1 MKLALR
7 CSRSTFIRRWRRCR
21 RAPTSL
27 PTNDWAAGA
36 NEDTVGDGGFTGR
49 LDDNDD
55 SSASC
60 IELSGSDDG
69 SEDDDHDDGG
79 VAEETETDLDAE
91 LRNAL
96 LSTPLDVP
104 THRPSQS
111 PTFQLLRAIAESPVA
126 PPSGSTSPKPNNIF
140 SQAATSSSAKGKKK
154 MSSSSPGARGDE
166 GLARWL
172 GREEGRAKSP
182 RTGGGEGVGKGARKT
197 TTMMSMDSP
206 PGTSGAATASP
217 VVSRKRPRSSPPGSG
232 NAHGSLGNPFEAYG
246 HNCRPCRPPPPPSSR
261 LGVDSGSRP
270 PIEVAL
276 VGAGSDDDESD
287 SISAGASGQTEVGSQ
302 DPPPGGGGS
311 GASAQAEASPR
322 RVAAGGAG
330 SDLSQSGDDGSDFA
344 VTPTP
349 CRRGT
354 RGVGGSGGTD
364 RSGRPSPH
372 GDGSLC
378 SPFMLVDLSQHAE
391 EEGSAAAAA
400 RVSGRTKG
408 GGGERG
414 GGRGGDV
421 EGGGGGG
428 VEEGEIRRRGGGG
441 RGGAGRGGAGAGT
454 PGRNTEVLPSALT
467 EGEAAAGEGDDAP
480 SLALSSDCL
489 SPAGDR
495 GPDAGQDRG
504 GSEGVGGGDRGGE
517 ELLQLKAAK
526 RLYFLVSGNT
536 GRVHVYKKVG
546 GDDEDGNC
554 SGGGGG
560 GGGGGGVED
569 DEEEARPQHCRCN
582 FRPEDLDRLF
592 EAAKEALLL
601 STATTTGPST
611 PTSRKLAAEACE
623 AAAREALSTLPK
635 LLWSAPALRVA
646 RGFVQEWRALSSR
659 KRPLLKGTPC
669 RPPLADELSRVT
681 PALTG
686 SKRRY
691 AGTVGGRSTSGGP
704 AGDGEG
710 GGSAAGGE
718 VNGGASGRGNDG
730 GGGSGSA
737 GSSAARSGGTA
748 SNKARLRWPFRCRA
762 PVSGC
767 LFSVFIVY
775 GAKEMIS

>member
-1 MKLALR
+1 
-7 CSRSTFIRRWRRCR
+7 RRRRR
-21 RAPTSL
+21 RATTSL
-27 PTNDWAAGA
+27 PTNDSAAGA
-36 NEDTVGDGGFTGR
+36 DEDAVRDGGCAGS
-49 LDDNDD
+49 LDGDD
-55 SSASC
+55 DDASASC

-69 SEDDDHDDGG
+69 SEDDNHDDGG

-126 PPSGSTSPKPNNIF
+126 PPSGSTPPKPNNIF

-154 MSSSSPGARGDE
+154 MSSSSPGARGNE

-172 GREEGRAKSP
+172 GRDEGKAKTP
-182 RTGGGEGVGKGARKT
+182 RTGGGEGVGKGARKK
-197 TTMMSMDSP
+197 TTMMGMDSP
-206 PGTSGAATASP
+206 PGTYGAATASP

-232 NAHGSLGNPFEAYG
+232 GAHGSPGNPFETFG
-246 HNCRPCRPPPPPSSR
+246 HNCRPRRPPPPSPSSR
-261 LGVDSGSRP
+261 LGVDSGSP
-270 PIEVAL
+270 PPLVVAP
-276 VGAGSDDDESD
+276 VGAGSDDDDSD
-287 SISAGASGQTEVGSQ
+287 SNSAGASGQTEVGSQ
-302 DPPPGGGGS
+302 DPPLAGGGVGGG
-311 GASAQAEASPR
+311 GASAQAEASLR

-330 SDLSQSGDDGSDFA
+330 SDLSQSGDDDSDFD
-344 VTPTP
+344 VTPTR
-349 CRRGT
+349 CQRGT
-354 RGVGGSGGTD
+354 RGGGGSGGTD

-372 GDGSLC
+372 HGDGSVC
-378 SPFMLVDLSQHAE
+378 SPFVLVDLSQDAE
-391 EEGSAAAAA
+391 QEGFAAAAT

-408 GGGERG
+408 GGGGGG

-428 VEEGEIRRRGGGG
+428 VEEGGIRGGGG
-441 RGGAGRGGAGAGT
+441 GGGGGGT
-454 PGRNTEVLPSALT
+454 PGRITEVLPCSLT

-480 SLALSSDCL
+480 PPALSSDCL

-495 GPDAGQDRG
+495 GSDARQGRG
-504 GSEGVGGGDRGGE
+504 GSEGAGGGDRAGE
-517 ELLQLKAAK
+517 ELLHLKAAK
-526 RLYFLVSGNT
+526 RLSFLVSGNT

-554 SGGGGG
+554 SRGGGV
-560 GGGGGGVED
+560 GVED

-592 EAAKEALLL
+592 EAAKDALLL
-601 STATTTGPST
+601 STTTTTGPST
-611 PTSRKLAAEACE
+611 PASRRRAAEACE

-646 RGFVQEWRALSSR
+646 REFVQEWRALSSR

-669 RPPLADELSRVT
+669 RPPLVDELSRVT

-686 SKRRY
+686 R
-691 AGTVGGRSTSGGP
+691 
-704 AGDGEG
+704 
-710 GGSAAGGE
+710 
-718 VNGGASGRGNDG
+718 
-730 GGGSGSA
+730 
-737 GSSAARSGGTA
+737 
-748 SNKARLRWPFRCRA
+748 
-762 PVSGC
+762 
-767 LFSVFIVY
+767 
-775 GAKEMIS
+775 